1 MLVSLAVLNTP
12 KSLDA
17 IIESSAT
24 GVSTITPTDGV
35 PYILD
40 SAAVSELNEIFI
52 NLAPLKVP
60 SPAVLAWGILMHTVR
75 ETALVTR
82 ETREIRQSLRAA
94 DKYGAADSS
103 DTDAAERPSGERLA
117 TLKRRSSTGSDTSQ
131 QSTILEEISDTIAI
145 AGVDGDPIT
154 YLASNA
160 VQGNKVFEI
169 LEAIAVEYCTVYG
182 FEHEGRSGQKMR
194 SLLLDVIRLCPD
206 FVDYSPVL
214 LIATMA
220 VLTGSERYWD
230 TLDRSTDFKDSP
242 TSKFLKDD
250 VLRREF
256 FLRAFTRFP
265 HESSPFLHF
274 CRALTFDNNGKDGMA
289 IWSILEGMD
298 TFTCS
303 IPMEFTA
310 YKPVRTQE
318 ESDHIELTDDLAFS
332 IIPISASPKSN
343 RTPQVMA
350 KNTPSFATHE
360 VLSGTQGE
368 IENDSKPFVVMWNQA
383 FSGLAYIGKV
393 LRCACAVADI
403 RTFPSSLTFS
413 PDVIGDIIGVITHM
427 LSSVLR
433 GTSLGQISA
442 DAADLAQTILGSA
455 SDGLDRNQDV
465 VSVIFEIF
473 EKELYQR
480 RKTSDDAESVELL
493 VQCIQFTYSLLPLMP
508 DRVWPFLG
516 RSGLLGIGKDESQ
529 LTAVVATQEMVLG
542 RYEFLL
548 GCIRLYD
555 ALIEDVLAH
564 VVSRKA
570 PSKAVTRFGSATTLG
585 SGIPQAAMQ
594 KVLLSF
600 TRMMIEV
607 FESTMN
613 WRFTVQEDR
622 MEINALLCSIFQ
634 KILQYTFDIDD
645 NPDLSQKLVC
655 ALAPSAEYIV
665 DVFLSRSNN
674 DVTVL
679 PFLHILGE
687 GIATPTTTLP
697 TRGLQYWN
705 SQVRAVLS
713 LTSVLVKVN
722 QLLHLPPSHL
732 ENQMFNAASILA
744 KVYVAHESYKLPVID
759 LFDALVR
766 SAAATGQQPP
776 SLLGHLG
783 QETANQ
789 FLDVLSMLDQPLNN
803 DALASA
809 IWRLLSAV
817 VSKRQQWFAIFVLT
831 GSTPRNTFKDE
842 SDSTAMSSRRSEP
855 ILNIALDAL
864 AHIDKL
870 EPRKALCMLEFVELA
885 ADFWPWVLNAMEVH
899 PRFFTAISG
908 YAAKIGQLAGSPR
921 NKSSTVSPGYER
933 IQMASLIAN
942 ILSMYTHHTLQSDN
956 PKFAKMLVNHLSYL
970 IKHAILPPS
979 YNVSL
984 HGNLRH
990 NFEAKFPGCSLANF
1004 KRTTINRPQLGE
1016 SFYYDLTLA
1025 KRMLA
1030 HEPAWKGKKGQGF
1043 GEEFKRANVNLSL
1056 VEAQIVSLKRPPSRP
1071 IGTNRVTES
1080 FPQLEDITS
1089 RAQWATG

>member
-1 MLVSLAVLNTP
+1 MLVSLAILNTP

-24 GVSTITPTDGV
+24 GVSTITPSDGM

-40 SAAVSELNEIFI
+40 SAAVNELNEIFI
-52 NLAPLKVP
+52 SLAPLRVP

-103 DTDAAERPSGERLA
+103 DTDGAERPSGERLA

-169 LEAIAVEYCTVYG
+169 IEAISVDYCTAYG
-182 FEHEGRSGQKMR
+182 FEHEGKPGQKMR
-194 SLLLDVIRLCPD
+194 SLLLDLIRLCPD

-230 TLDRSTDFKDSP
+230 TLDRSTGFKDSP
-242 TSKFLKDD
+242 TSKFLKDN
-250 VLRREF
+250 VLRLQF
-256 FLRAFTRFP
+256 FLRAATRFP

-289 IWSILEGMD
+289 IWSILEGLN

-303 IPMEFTA
+303 IPMDFTA

-318 ESDHIELTDDLAFS
+318 ESDHIELTDSLTFS
-332 IIPISASPKSN
+332 IIQVSASPKSN
-343 RTPQVMA
+343 RTTQIMA

-368 IENDSKPFVVMWNQA
+368 IENDSKPFVVVWNQD
-383 FSGLAYIGKV
+383 FSGLVYLGKV
-393 LRCACAVADI
+393 LQCACAVADL
-403 RTFPSSLTFS
+403 RTSPSSLTFS
-413 PDVIGDIIGVITHM
+413 PDVVGDIISLITYI
-427 LSSVLR
+427 LSSIVR
-433 GTSLGQISA
+433 GTSLGQISV
-442 DAADLAQTILGSA
+442 DAAELAQTILGSA

-473 EKELYQR
+473 EQELYQR
-480 RKTSDDAESVELL
+480 RKAPDDVESVELL
-493 VQCIQFTYSLLPLMP
+493 LQCIQFTYALLPLMP
-508 DRVWPFLG
+508 DRVWPFLS

-529 LTAVVATQEMVLG
+529 LTAVVASQEMVLG
-542 RYEFLL
+542 RYDFLL
-548 GCIRLYD
+548 GCLRLYD
-555 ALIEDVLAH
+555 ALIEDVVTH
-564 VVSRKA
+564 VVSRNA

-585 SGIPQAAMQ
+585 PGISQTAMQ

-613 WRFTVQEDR
+613 WRFIVQEDR
-622 MEINALLCSIFQ
+622 MEINTLLCSIFQ
-634 KILQYTFDIDD
+634 KILQYNFDVNDS
-645 NPDLSQKLVC
+645 PDLSKKLVC
-655 ALAPSAEYIV
+655 VLAPSAEYIV
-665 DVFLSRSNN
+665 DVFLSKSSN

-697 TRGLQYWN
+697 TRGLQYWT

-713 LTSVLVKVN
+713 LTSVLVQVN
-722 QLLHLPPSHL
+722 RFLHLPPSHL

-744 KVYVAHESYKLPVID
+744 KVYVAHESYKLPVIN

-809 IWRLLSAV
+809 IWRLLSGV

-831 GSTPRNTFKDE
+831 GSTPRDTFKDK

-855 ILNIALDAL
+855 ILNIAMDAL
-864 AHIDKL
+864 SNIEKL

-885 ADFWPWVLNAMEVH
+885 ADFWPWVLNTMDGH
-899 PRFFTAISG
+899 SRFLKAISE
-908 YAAKIGQLAGSPR
+908 YAAKIGQIAGTLR
-921 NKSSTVSPGYER
+921 NKSSTISADYDR
-933 IQMASLIAN
+933 IQMASLIAD
-942 ILSMYTHHTLQSDN
+942 ILSMYTHHTLQSDS
-956 PKFAKMLVNHLSYL
+956 PRFARMLVNHLTYL
-970 IKHAILPPS
+970 IKNAISPPT
-979 YNVSL
+979 YNASL
-984 HGNLRH
+984 HVNLRH
-990 NFEAKFPGCSLANF
+990 NFEAKFPGCSLADF

-1016 SFYYDLTLA
+1016 SFYYDLSLA
-1025 KRMLA
+1025 KKMLA
-1030 HEPAWKGKKGQGF
+1030 HEPAWTGKKGQGF
-1043 GEEFKRANVNLSL
+1043 AEEMKRANINLSL
-1056 VEAQIVSLKRPPSRP
+1056 VEAQIVSLGIPLY
-1071 IGTNRVTES
+1071 TAYVN
-1080 FPQLEDITS
+1080 
-1089 RAQWATG
+1089 

>member
-1 MLVSLAVLNTP
+1 MLVSLAILNTP
-12 KSLDA
+12 KSFDE
-17 IIESSAT
+17 IIETSAT
-24 GVSTITPTDGV
+24 GVSTITPTDGA

-40 SAAVSELNEIFI
+40 SAAVNELNEIFI
-52 NLAPLKVP
+52 SVAPFRVP

-103 DTDAAERPSGERLA
+103 DTDGAERPSGERLA

-131 QSTILEEISDTIAI
+131 QSTILEEISDIIAI

-160 VQGNKVFEI
+160 VQGNKVFEVI
-169 LEAIAVEYCTVYG
+169 EAISVDYCTAYG
-182 FEHEGRSGQKMR
+182 FEHEGRPGQKMR
-194 SLLLDVIRLCPD
+194 SLLLDLIRLCSD

-220 VLTGSERYWD
+220 VLTGSERFWD

-242 TSKFLKDD
+242 TSKFLKDNE
-250 VLRREF
+250 LRLQF
-256 FLRAFTRFP
+256 FLRASTRFP

-274 CRALTFDNNGKDGMA
+274 CRALTFDNNGKDGIP
-289 IWSILEGMD
+289 IWSILEGMN

-303 IPMEFTA
+303 IPIDFTA

-318 ESDHIELTDDLAFS
+318 ESDHIELTDDLNFS
-332 IIPISASPKSN
+332 IIQVSASPKSN
-343 RTPQVMA
+343 RRPQIMA
-350 KNTPSFATHE
+350 KNTPSFSTHE

-368 IENDSKPFVVMWNQA
+368 IENDSKPFVVVWNQD
-383 FSGLAYIGKV
+383 FSGLVYMGKV
-393 LRCACAVADI
+393 LQCACTVADL
-403 RTFPSSLTFS
+403 RTAPSSLTFS
-413 PDVIGDIIGVITHM
+413 PDVVGDIISVITYM
-427 LSSVLR
+427 LSAIVR
-433 GTSLGQISA
+433 GTSLGQISV
-442 DAADLAQTILGSA
+442 DATELAQTILGSA

-473 EKELYQR
+473 EQELYQH
-480 RKTSDDAESVELL
+480 RKTSDDVESVELL
-493 VQCIQFTYSLLPLMP
+493 VQCIQFTYALLPLMP

-529 LTAVVATQEMVLG
+529 LTAIVATQEMVLG
-542 RYEFLL
+542 RYDFLL

-555 ALIEDVLAH
+555 ALVEDVVSH
-564 VVSRKA
+564 VVSRTA

-585 SGIPQAAMQ
+585 SGISQAAMQ

-613 WRFTVQEDR
+613 WRFVVQEDR

-634 KILQYTFDIDD
+634 KILQYSFDVNDD
-645 NPDLSQKLVC
+645 PDLSKKLVR

-665 DVFLSRSNN
+665 DVFLSRSSN

-687 GIATPTTTLP
+687 GVATPTTTLP
-697 TRGLQYWN
+697 TRGLQYWT
-705 SQVRAVLS
+705 SEVRAVLR
-713 LTSVLVKVN
+713 LTSVLVQVN
-722 QLLHLPPSHL
+722 RFLHLPPSHL
-732 ENQMFNAASILA
+732 ENQMFNAACILA

-809 IWRLLSAV
+809 IWRLLSGV

-831 GSTPRNTFKDE
+831 GSTPRDTFKDK
-842 SDSTAMSSRRSEP
+842 SDSTAMSSRRAEP
-855 ILNIALDAL
+855 ILNIAMDAL
-864 AHIDKL
+864 SNIEKL

-885 ADFWPWVLNAMEVH
+885 ADFWPWVLNAMNEH
-899 PRFFTAISG
+899 IRFLNAISE
-908 YAAKIGQLAGSPR
+908 YAAKIGQIAGTPR
-921 NKSSTVSPGYER
+921 NKASTISADYER

-942 ILSMYTHHTLQSDN
+942 ILSMYTHHTLQADN
-956 PKFAKMLVNHLSYL
+956 PRFAKSLVNHLTYL
-970 IKHAILPPS
+970 IKNAILPPS
-979 YNVSL
+979 YNASL
-984 HGNLRH
+984 HTNLRH
-990 NFEAKFPGCSLANF
+990 NFEAKFPGCSLADF

-1025 KRMLA
+1025 QKMLA
-1030 HEPAWKGKKGQGF
+1030 HEPAWTGKKGQGF
-1043 GEEFKRANVNLSL
+1043 AEEMKRANVNLSL
-1056 VEAQIVSLKRPPSRP
+1056 VEAQIVSLAMPHYIPYVK
-1071 IGTNRVTES
+1071 
-1080 FPQLEDITS
+1080 
-1089 RAQWATG
+1089 

>member
-1 MLVSLAVLNTP
+1 MLVSLAILNTP

-24 GVSTITPTDGV
+24 GVSTITPSDGM

-40 SAAVSELNEIFI
+40 SAAVNELNEIFI
-52 NLAPLKVP
+52 SLAPLRVP

-103 DTDAAERPSGERLA
+103 DNDGAERPSGERLA

-169 LEAIAVEYCTVYG
+169 IEAISVDYCTAYG
-182 FEHEGRSGQKMR
+182 FEHEGKPGQKMR
-194 SLLLDVIRLCPD
+194 SLLLDLIRLCPD

-230 TLDRSTDFKDSP
+230 TLDRSTGFKDSP
-242 TSKFLKDD
+242 TSKFLKDN
-250 VLRREF
+250 VLRLQF
-256 FLRAFTRFP
+256 FLRAATRFP

-289 IWSILEGMD
+289 IWSILEGLN

-303 IPMEFTA
+303 IPMDFTA

-318 ESDHIELTDDLAFS
+318 ESDHIELTDSLTFS
-332 IIPISASPKSN
+332 IIQVSASPKSN
-343 RTPQVMA
+343 RTPQIMA

-368 IENDSKPFVVMWNQA
+368 IENDSKPFVVVWNQD
-383 FSGLAYIGKV
+383 FSGLVYIGKV
-393 LRCACAVADI
+393 LQCACAVADL
-403 RTFPSSLTFS
+403 RTSPSSLTFS
-413 PDVIGDIIGVITHM
+413 PDVVGDIISLITYM
-427 LSSVLR
+427 LSSIVR
-433 GTSLGQISA
+433 GTSLGQISV
-442 DAADLAQTILGSA
+442 DAAELAQTILGSA

-473 EKELYQR
+473 EQELYQR
-480 RKTSDDAESVELL
+480 RKAPDDVESVELL
-493 VQCIQFTYSLLPLMP
+493 LQCIQFTYALLPLMP

-529 LTAVVATQEMVLG
+529 LTAVVASQEMVLG
-542 RYEFLL
+542 RYDFLL
-548 GCIRLYD
+548 GCLRLYD
-555 ALIEDVLAH
+555 ALIEDVVTH
-564 VVSRKA
+564 VVSRNA

-585 SGIPQAAMQ
+585 PGISQTAMQ

-613 WRFTVQEDR
+613 WRFIVQEDR
-622 MEINALLCSIFQ
+622 MEINTLLCSIFQ
-634 KILQYTFDIDD
+634 KILQYNFDVSDS
-645 NPDLSQKLVC
+645 PDLSKKLVC
-655 ALAPSAEYIV
+655 VLAPSAEYIV
-665 DVFLSRSNN
+665 DVFLSKSSN

-697 TRGLQYWN
+697 TRGLQYWT

-713 LTSVLVKVN
+713 LTSVLVQVN
-722 QLLHLPPSHL
+722 RFLHLPPSHL

-744 KVYVAHESYKLPVID
+744 KVYVAHESYKLPVIN

-809 IWRLLSAV
+809 IWRLLSGV

-831 GSTPRNTFKDE
+831 GSTPRDTFKDK

-855 ILNIALDAL
+855 ILNIAMDAL
-864 AHIDKL
+864 SNIEKL

-885 ADFWPWVLNAMEVH
+885 ADFWPWVLNTMDGH
-899 PRFFTAISG
+899 SRFLKAISE
-908 YAAKIGQLAGSPR
+908 YAAKIGQIAGTLR
-921 NKSSTVSPGYER
+921 NKSSTISADYDR
-933 IQMASLIAN
+933 IQMASLIAD
-942 ILSMYTHHTLQSDN
+942 ILSMYTHHTLQSDS
-956 PKFAKMLVNHLSYL
+956 PRFARMLVNHLTYL
-970 IKHAILPPS
+970 IKNAISPPT
-979 YNVSL
+979 YNASL
-984 HGNLRH
+984 HVNLRH
-990 NFEAKFPGCSLANF
+990 NFEAKIPGCSLADF

-1016 SFYYDLTLA
+1016 SFYYDLSLA
-1025 KRMLA
+1025 KKMLA
-1030 HEPAWKGKKGQGF
+1030 HEPAWTGKKGQGF
-1043 GEEFKRANVNLSL
+1043 AEEMKRANINLSL
-1056 VEAQIVSLKRPPSRP
+1056 VEAQIVSLGIPLYTPYV
-1071 IGTNRVTES
+1071 N
-1080 FPQLEDITS
+1080 
-1089 RAQWATG
+1089 

>member
-1 MLVSLAVLNTP
+1 MLVSLAILNSP
-12 KSLDA
+12 KSLDV
-17 IIESSAT
+17 IIETSAT

-40 SAAVSELNEIFI
+40 AAAVNELNEIFI
-52 NLAPLKVP
+52 SIAPFRVP

-75 ETALVTR
+75 ETALVAR
-82 ETREIRQSLRAA
+82 ETREIRQSSRAA

-103 DTDAAERPSGERLA
+103 DTDGAERPSGERLA

-160 VQGNKVFEI
+160 FQGNKVFEI
-169 LEAIAVEYCTVYG
+169 IEAISVDYCTAYG
-182 FEHEGRSGQKMR
+182 FEHEGRPGQKMR
-194 SLLLDVIRLCPD
+194 SLLLDLIHLCSD

-242 TSKFLKDD
+242 TSKFLKDND
-250 VLRREF
+250 LRLQF
-256 FLRAFTRFP
+256 FLKASARFP

-274 CRALTFDNNGKDGMA
+274 CRALMFDNNGKDGMP
-289 IWSILEGMD
+289 IWSILERMN

-303 IPMEFTA
+303 IPMDFTA

-318 ESDHIELTDDLAFS
+318 ESDHIELTDNLTFS
-332 IIPISASPKSN
+332 IIQVPVSPKGN
-343 RTPQVMA
+343 RTPQIMA
-350 KNTPSFATHE
+350 KNATSFAIHE

-368 IENDSKPFVVMWNQA
+368 IENDSKPFVVVWNQD
-383 FSGLAYIGKV
+383 FSALVYIGKV
-393 LRCACAVADI
+393 LQCACAVADL
-403 RTFPSSLTFS
+403 RTSPSSLTFS
-413 PDVIGDIIGVITHM
+413 PDVVGDIISVITYM
-427 LSSVLR
+427 LSSIVR
-433 GTSLGQISA
+433 GTSLSQISV
-442 DAADLAQTILGSA
+442 DAAESAQTILGCV
-455 SDGLDRNQDV
+455 SDGLERNQDV

-473 EKELYQR
+473 EQELYQH
-480 RKTSDDAESVELL
+480 RKLSDDVESVELL
-493 VQCIQFTYSLLPLMP
+493 VQCIQFTYALLPVMP

-529 LTAVVATQEMVLG
+529 LTAIVAAQEMVLG
-542 RYEFLL
+542 RYDFLL

-555 ALIEDVLAH
+555 ALIEDVIAH
-564 VVSRKA
+564 VVSRNA

-585 SGIPQAAMQ
+585 AGISQATMQ

-613 WRFTVQEDR
+613 WKFVVQEDR

-634 KILQYTFDIDD
+634 KILRYSFDIDD
-645 NPDLSQKLVC
+645 NLDLSKKLVRG
-655 ALAPSAEYIV
+655 LAPSAEYIV
-665 DVFLSRSNN
+665 DVFLSKSRN

-697 TRGLQYWN
+697 TRGLQYWT
-705 SQVRAVLS
+705 SQVRAVLR
-713 LTSVLVKVN
+713 LTSVLVQVN
-722 QLLHLPPSHL
+722 RFLHLPASHL
-732 ENQMFNAASILA
+732 ENQMFNAAAILA

-759 LFDALVR
+759 LFNALVR
-766 SAAATGQQPP
+766 SAAATGKQPP

-789 FLDVLSMLDQPLNN
+789 FLDVISMLDQPLNN

-831 GSTPRNTFKDE
+831 GSTPRDTFKE
-842 SDSTAMSSRRSEP
+842 KSDPTAVGSRRMEP
-855 ILNIALDAL
+855 ILNIAMDAL
-864 AHIDKL
+864 SNIEKL

-885 ADFWPWVLNAMEVH
+885 ADFWPWVLNIMDGH
-899 PRFFTAISG
+899 SRFLDAISE
-908 YAAKIGQLAGSPR
+908 YAAKIGQIVGTPR
-921 NKSSTVSPGYER
+921 NKSSAISADYDR
-933 IQMASLIAN
+933 IQMASLIAD

-956 PKFAKMLVNHLSYL
+956 PKFARSLVNHLTYL
-970 IKHAILPPS
+970 IKNAISPPT
-979 YNVSL
+979 YNSSL
-984 HGNLRH
+984 HVNLRH

-1004 KRTTINRPQLGE
+1004 KRTTIHRPQLGE

-1025 KRMLA
+1025 KKMLA
-1030 HEPAWKGKKGQGF
+1030 HEPAWTGKKGQGF
-1043 GEEFKRANVNLSL
+1043 AEEMKRANVNLSL
-1056 VEAQIVSLKRPPSRP
+1056 VEAQIVSLGISHC
-1071 IGTNRVTES
+1071 THYVN
-1080 FPQLEDITS
+1080 
-1089 RAQWATG
+1089 

>member
-1 MLVSLAVLNTP
+1 MLVSLAILNTP
-12 KSLDA
+12 KSLHT
-17 IIESSAT
+17 IIETSAT
-24 GVSTITPTDGV
+24 GVSTTTPTDGV

-40 SAAVSELNEIFI
+40 SAAVNELNEIFI
-52 NLAPLKVP
+52 SVAPFRVP

-82 ETREIRQSLRAA
+82 ETREVRQSLRAA

-103 DTDAAERPSGERLA
+103 DTEGAERPSGERLA

-131 QSTILEEISDTIAI
+131 QSTILEEISDAIAI
-145 AGVDGDPIT
+145 TGIDGDPIT

-169 LEAIAVEYCTVYG
+169 IEAISVDYCTAYG
-182 FEHEGRSGQKMR
+182 FEHEGRPGQKMR
-194 SLLLDVIRLCPD
+194 SLLLDLIRLCSD

-230 TLDRSTDFKDSP
+230 TLDRSTGFKDSP
-242 TSKFLKDD
+242 TSKFLKDND
-250 VLRREF
+250 LRLRF
-256 FLRAFTRFP
+256 FLTASARFP

-274 CRALTFDNNGKDGMA
+274 CRALTFDNNGKDGMQHA
-289 IWSILEGMD
+289 IWTILEDMNA
-298 TFTCS
+298 FTCS
-303 IPMEFTA
+303 IPIEFTA

-318 ESDHIELTDDLAFS
+318 ESDHIELTDHLTFS
-332 IIPISASPKSN
+332 IIQVSASPKSN
-343 RTPQVMA
+343 RTPRIMA

-360 VLSGTQGE
+360 VLPGTQGE
-368 IENDSKPFVVMWNQA
+368 IQNDSKPFVVVWNQD
-383 FSGLAYIGKV
+383 FSGLVYIGKV
-393 LRCACAVADI
+393 LQCACTVADL
-403 RTFPSSLTFS
+403 RTAPTSLTFS
-413 PDVIGDIIGVITHM
+413 PDVVGDMISLITYM
-427 LSSVLR
+427 LSSIVR
-433 GTSLGQISA
+433 GTSLGHISV
-442 DAADLAQTILGSA
+442 DAAELASTILGSA
-455 SDGLDRNQDV
+455 SDGLDRNQDI

-473 EKELYQR
+473 EQELFQH
-480 RKTSDDAESVELL
+480 RKSSDDVESVELL
-493 VQCIQFTYSLLPLMP
+493 VQCIQFTYALLPVMP

-529 LTAVVATQEMVLG
+529 LTAVITTQEMILG
-542 RYEFLL
+542 RYDFLL

-555 ALIEDVLAH
+555 ALIEDVIAH
-564 VVSRKA
+564 VVSRNA

-585 SGIPQAAMQ
+585 PGISQPAMQ

-613 WRFTVQEDR
+613 WRFVVQEDR

-634 KILQYTFDIDD
+634 KILHYSFNFND
-645 NPDLSQKLVC
+645 NPDLSKKIVC

-665 DVFLSRSNN
+665 DVFLSRSSN

-697 TRGLQYWN
+697 TRGLQYWT

-713 LTSVLVKVN
+713 LTSVLVQVN
-722 QLLHLPPSHL
+722 RFLHFQPSHL
-732 ENQMFNAASILA
+732 ESQMFNAASILA

-759 LFDALVR
+759 LFDTLVR

-831 GSTPRNTFKDE
+831 GSTPRNTFKDK
-842 SDSTAMSSRRSEP
+842 SDSTAMSSRRMEP
-855 ILNIALDAL
+855 ILNIAMDAL
-864 AHIDKL
+864 SNIEKL

-885 ADFWPWVLNAMEVH
+885 ADFWPWVLNTMDGH
-899 PRFFTAISG
+899 SLFLNAISE
-908 YAAKIGQLAGSPR
+908 YAAKIGQITGTPR
-921 NKSSTVSPGYER
+921 SKSSKISADYLR
-933 IQMASLIAN
+933 IQMASLIAD
-942 ILSMYTHHTLQSDN
+942 ILSMYTHHTLQSDS
-956 PKFAKMLVNHLSYL
+956 PKFAKSLVNHLTYL
-970 IKHAILPPS
+970 IKNAISPPT
-979 YNVSL
+979 YNSSL
-984 HGNLRH
+984 HVNLRH
-990 NFEAKFPGCSLANF
+990 NFEAKFPGCSLADF

-1025 KRMLA
+1025 NKMLA
-1030 HEPAWKGKKGQGF
+1030 QEPAWTGKKGQGF
-1043 GEEFKRANVNLSL
+1043 AEEMKRANVNLSL
-1056 VEAQIVSLKRPPSRP
+1056 VEAQIVGLSLPHY
-1071 IGTNRVTES
+1071 
-1080 FPQLEDITS
+1080 TS
-1089 RAQWATG
+1089 SVD

>member
-1 MLVSLAVLNTP
+1 MLVSLAILNTP

-24 GVSTITPTDGV
+24 GVSTITPSDGM

-40 SAAVSELNEIFI
+40 SAAVNELNEIFI
-52 NLAPLKVP
+52 SLAPLRVP

-103 DTDAAERPSGERLA
+103 DTDGAERPSGERLA

-169 LEAIAVEYCTVYG
+169 IEAISVDYCTAYG
-182 FEHEGRSGQKMR
+182 FEHEGKPGQKMR
-194 SLLLDVIRLCPD
+194 SLLLDLIRLCPD

-230 TLDRSTDFKDSP
+230 TLDRSTGFKDSP
-242 TSKFLKDD
+242 TSKFLKDN
-250 VLRREF
+250 VLRLQF
-256 FLRAFTRFP
+256 FLRAATRFP

-289 IWSILEGMD
+289 IWSILEGLN
-298 TFTCS
+298 TITCS
-303 IPMEFTA
+303 IPMDFTA

-318 ESDHIELTDDLAFS
+318 ESDHIELTDSLTFS
-332 IIPISASPKSN
+332 IIQVSASPKSN
-343 RTPQVMA
+343 RTTQIMA

-368 IENDSKPFVVMWNQA
+368 IENDSKPFVVVWNQD
-383 FSGLAYIGKV
+383 FSGLVYLGKV
-393 LRCACAVADI
+393 LQCACAVADL
-403 RTFPSSLTFS
+403 RTSPSSLTFS
-413 PDVIGDIIGVITHM
+413 PDVVGDIISLITYI
-427 LSSVLR
+427 LSSIVR
-433 GTSLGQISA
+433 GTSLGQISV
-442 DAADLAQTILGSA
+442 DAAELAQTILGSA

-473 EKELYQR
+473 EQELYQR
-480 RKTSDDAESVELL
+480 RKAPDDVESVELL
-493 VQCIQFTYSLLPLMP
+493 LQCIQFTYALLPLMP
-508 DRVWPFLG
+508 DRVWPFLS

-529 LTAVVATQEMVLG
+529 LTAVVASQEMVLG
-542 RYEFLL
+542 RYDFLL
-548 GCIRLYD
+548 GCLRLYD
-555 ALIEDVLAH
+555 ALIEDVVTH
-564 VVSRKA
+564 VVSRNA

-585 SGIPQAAMQ
+585 PGISQTAMQ

-613 WRFTVQEDR
+613 WRFIVQEDR
-622 MEINALLCSIFQ
+622 MEINTLLCSIFQ
-634 KILQYTFDIDD
+634 KILQYNFDVNDS
-645 NPDLSQKLVC
+645 PDLSKKLVC
-655 ALAPSAEYIV
+655 VLAPSAEYIV
-665 DVFLSRSNN
+665 DVFLSKSSN

-697 TRGLQYWN
+697 TRGLQYWT

-713 LTSVLVKVN
+713 LTSVLVQVN
-722 QLLHLPPSHL
+722 RFLHLPPSHL

-744 KVYVAHESYKLPVID
+744 KVYVAHESYKLPVIN

-809 IWRLLSAV
+809 IWRLLSGV

-831 GSTPRNTFKDE
+831 GSTPRDTFKDK

-855 ILNIALDAL
+855 ILNIAMDAL
-864 AHIDKL
+864 SNIEKL

-885 ADFWPWVLNAMEVH
+885 ADFWPWVLNTMDGH
-899 PRFFTAISG
+899 SRFLKAISE
-908 YAAKIGQLAGSPR
+908 YAAKIGQIAGTLR
-921 NKSSTVSPGYER
+921 NKSSTISADYDR
-933 IQMASLIAN
+933 IQMASLIAD
-942 ILSMYTHHTLQSDN
+942 ILSMYTHHTLQSDS
-956 PKFAKMLVNHLSYL
+956 PRFARMLVNHLTYL
-970 IKHAILPPS
+970 IKNAISPPT
-979 YNVSL
+979 YNASL
-984 HGNLRH
+984 HVNLRH
-990 NFEAKFPGCSLANF
+990 NFEAKFPGCSLADF

-1016 SFYYDLTLA
+1016 SFYYDLSLA
-1025 KRMLA
+1025 KKMLA
-1030 HEPAWKGKKGQGF
+1030 HEPAWTGKKGQGF
-1043 GEEFKRANVNLSL
+1043 AEEMKRANINLSL
-1056 VEAQIVSLKRPPSRP
+1056 VEAQIVSLGIPLY
-1071 IGTNRVTES
+1071 TAYVN
-1080 FPQLEDITS
+1080 
-1089 RAQWATG
+1089 

>member
-1 MLVSLAVLNTP
+1 MLVSLAILNIT

-17 IIESSAT
+17 IVESSAT
-24 GVSTITPTDGV
+24 GVSTITQTEGM

-40 SAAVSELNEIFI
+40 SAAVNELNEIFI
-52 NLAPLKVP
+52 ILAPLRVP

-75 ETALVTR
+75 ETALATR

-103 DTDAAERPSGERLA
+103 DTDGAERPPGERLA

-131 QSTILEEISDTIAI
+131 QSTILEEISDTISI

-160 VQGNKVFEI
+160 VQGNKVFE
-169 LEAIAVEYCTVYG
+169 LMEAISVEYCTPYG
-182 FEHEGRSGQKMR
+182 FEHEGRAGQKMR
-194 SLLLDVIRLCPD
+194 SLLLDLIRLCPS
-206 FVDYSPVL
+206 FVDYSPIL

-230 TLDRSTDFKDSP
+230 TLDRATDFKDSP
-242 TSKFLKDD
+242 TSRFLKDS
-250 VLRREF
+250 VLRTQF
-256 FLRAFTRFP
+256 FLRASTRFP

-274 CRALTFDNNGKDGMA
+274 CRALTFDNNGKDGMEHA

-303 IPMEFTA
+303 IPMDFTA

-318 ESDHIELTDDLAFS
+318 ESDHIELTDNLTFS
-332 IIPISASPKSN
+332 IIPDLASPKST
-343 RTPQVMA
+343 RIPQIMA
-350 KNTPSFATHE
+350 KTTLSFATHE
-360 VLSGTQGE
+360 VVSGTQGE
-368 IENDSKPFVVMWNQA
+368 IENDSKPFVVVWNQDS
-383 FSGLAYIGKV
+383 SGLVYIGKV
-393 LRCACAVADI
+393 LQCACTVADL
-403 RTFPSSLTFS
+403 RSFPSSLTFS
-413 PDVIGDIIGVITHM
+413 PDVVGDIISVITYM
-427 LSSVLR
+427 LSSIVR
-433 GTSLGQISA
+433 GTSSGQISI
-442 DAADLAQTILGSA
+442 DAAELAQTILGSA

-465 VSVIFEIF
+465 VSVIFAIF
-473 EKELYQR
+473 ERELYQR
-480 RKTSDDAESVELL
+480 RKTTDDVESVELL
-493 VQCIQFTYSLLPLMP
+493 LQCIQFTYALLPLMP

-529 LTAVVATQEMVLG
+529 LTAVVASQEMVLG
-542 RYEFLL
+542 RYDFLL
-548 GCIRLYD
+548 GCIRLYE
-555 ALIEDVLAH
+555 ALIEDVVAH
-564 VVSRKA
+564 VVSRNA
-570 PSKAVTRFGSATTLG
+570 PSKAFTRFGNATTLG
-585 SGIPQAAMQ
+585 SGVSQAVMQ

-613 WRFTVQEDR
+613 WRFIVQEDR
-622 MEINALLCSIFQ
+622 MEINTLLCSIFQ
-634 KILQYTFDIDD
+634 KILQYNFDVND
-645 NPDLSQKLVC
+645 NPDPAKKLVC
-655 ALAPSAEYIV
+655 VLNSSAEYIV
-665 DVFLSRSNN
+665 DVFLSRSSN

-697 TRGLQYWN
+697 TRGLQYWT

-713 LTSVLVKVN
+713 LTCVLVQVN
-722 QLLHLPPSHL
+722 RFLHLPPSHL

-803 DALASA
+803 DALALT

-817 VSKRQQWFAIFVLT
+817 VSKRQQWFAIFTLT
-831 GSTPRNTFKDE
+831 GSTPRDTFKDK
-842 SDSTAMSSRRSEP
+842 SDSTAVNPRRSEP
-855 ILNIALDAL
+855 ILNIAMDAL
-864 AHIDKL
+864 SNIEKL

-885 ADFWPWVLNAMEVH
+885 ADFWPWVLNIMDGH
-899 PRFFTAISG
+899 SHFLKAISE
-908 YAAKIGQLAGSPR
+908 YAAKIGQIAGTLR
-921 NKSSTVSPGYER
+921 NNSSTISADYNR

-942 ILSMYTHHTLQSDN
+942 ILSMYTHHTLQSDS
-956 PKFAKMLVNHLSYL
+956 PKFARKLVNHLTYL
-970 IKHAILPPS
+970 IKNAISPPT
-979 YNVSL
+979 YNASL
-984 HGNLRH
+984 HVNLRH
-990 NFEAKFPGCSLANF
+990 NFEAKFPGCSLADF

-1025 KRMLA
+1025 EKMLA
-1030 HEPAWKGKKGQGF
+1030 HDPAWTGKKGQGF
-1043 GEEFKRANVNLSL
+1043 AEEMKRANVNLSL
-1056 VEAQIVSLKRPPSRP
+1056 VEAQIVSVGMPPIHP
-1071 IGTNRVTES
+1071 M
-1080 FPQLEDITS
+1080 
-1089 RAQWATG
+1089 